1 MEKTVLG
8 LSIWRTLRDSGSNTN
23 ENFWDSGV
31 GLNLSHNF
39 FTKFTFKLG
48 GSFAA
53 NDYNRPPAGSPTN
66 VILDKKRQDSNWS
79 FNTGLDYAVQDW
91 LGCGVNYALVT
102 KNSNYEENDYVDNQ
116 LSVNLKI
123 VY

>member
-1 MEKTVLG
+1 MADKGKQLKYDADARQAILRGIQKLSRAVNVTLG
-8 LSIWRTLRDSGSNTN
+8 PSG
-23 ENFWDSGV
+23 
-31 GLNLSHNF
+31 
-39 FTKFTFKLG
+39 
-48 GSFAA
+48 
-53 NDYNRPPAGSPTN
+53 RN